1 MEPCLDLVIIS
12 FQGLVQMVISDNA
25 FRMYESLYLQNGHIY
40 ICGDFQL
47 VRYVRR
53 ILRLIF
59 EEYGNLNE
67 DEVKLAL
74 QDLEVSFSVI

>member
-1 MEPCLDLVIIS
+1 MDLVIIS

-59 EEYGNLNE
+59 EEYGNLDE
-67 DEVKLAL
+67 DEVELAL